1 MKTNVFRQV
10 STIII
15 ALLAVAVNIG
25 FAQSTF
31 NTNNNT
37 GWSTGSTWIGGSAP
51 GNNGGH
57 TANVN
62 HNVSTPGTL
71 AGFALVTINGGRTL
85 TSGSVGTPQ
94 NLTLQNITNFNLVNG
109 NLTVYGNLTLSNGT
123 TLTITSGTLTV
134 TGTLTFTGG
143 STINNNG
150 GVISAGAVSSSGAG
164 GTVNINNG
172 GSMSVTNALTL
183 GSGGAVNVASGG
195 SATVGSF
202 TSSNNTTAV
211 LNNSGS
217 FTVNG
222 NASVGGLINNNSTGT
237 LQINGNYVGSGS
249 NSAVLTS
256 SGILN
261 VSGNM
266 SLTGSSRLQVN
277 PHANSMVVVDG
288 SVTVGGNENLTI
300 GTAVAPAPYASMA
313 IRGNLVQTGSGDVR
327 VRQNGRLAVFGN
339 VTDSGGGDSRLT
351 IENGGQ
357 MYVHGNIAY
366 TGNGS
371 PISNANTT
379 SPYGLYVNGTTTN
392 TGGGSTTTGNKT
404 DLPTLIATNVPF
416 YNWLQGIPNGPM
428 PVTLIYFAVKNYT
441 SAGVLLGWATAT
453 EKDFHYFAIEK
464 SNDGKEFYEVG
475 TVEGSGNSKVR
486 RDYTFEDI
494 QFTTGRIYYRL
505 KAVDYNGAY
514 EYFKVIT
521 AAIEAKNTID
531 IFPNPSAGACINIR
545 INFDP
550 SSDARIEIYDNS
562 GLKLM
567 NGVIMGPSQELMFP
581 TTLKP
586 GAYMARYISHEHS
599 ENLRFIVR

>member
-1 MKTNVFRQV
+1 MKTNVFRRV

-15 ALLAVAVNIG
+15 ALLIVAVNMS

-62 HNVSTPGTL
+62 HNVSTPASL
-71 AGFALVTINGGRTL
+71 AGFALITINGGKTL

-109 NLTVYGNLTLSNGT
+109 NLTVYGNLTLSNAT

-150 GVISAGAVSSSGAG
+150 GSISAGAVSSSGAG
-164 GTVNINNG
+164 GTVNINSG
-172 GSMSVTNALTL
+172 GSMTVTNALTL
-183 GSGGAVNVASGG
+183 GSGGVVNVASGG

-202 TSSNNTTAV
+202 TSTNNTTAI
-211 LNNSGS
+211 LNNSGN

-222 NASVGGLINNNSTGT
+222 NASVGGVVNNNSTGRF
-237 LQINGNYVGSGS
+237 QVNGNYVASGS
-249 NSAVLTS
+249 SSSITTS
-256 SGILN
+256 SGVMN
-261 VSGNM
+261 V
-266 SLTGSSRLQVN
+266 TGSMTFPSSSKLRVN
-277 PHANSMVVVDG
+277 PHANSMVIVDG
-288 SVTVGGNENLTI
+288 NVTVGSNENLTI

-313 IRGNLVQTGSGDVR
+313 IRGNLVQTSSGDVR

-339 VTDSGGGDSRLT
+339 VTDSGGGDSRLI
-351 IENGGQ
+351 IESGGQ

-371 PISNANTT
+371 SINNANAT

-392 TGGGSTTTGNKT
+392 TGGGSTTTTNKT
-404 DLPTLIATNVPF
+404 DRATMQSTNPPF
-416 YNWLQGIPNGPM
+416 YNWVSGVPNGPL
-428 PVTLIYFAVKNYT
+428 PVTLIYFTVKKYT
-441 SAGVLLGWATAT
+441 TTSILLGWATAT
-453 EKDFHYFAIEK
+453 EKDFHYFSVEK
-464 SNDGKEFYEVG
+464 SNDGKEFYEIG

-486 RDYTFEDI
+486 RDYTFEDTEL
-494 QFTTGRIYYRL
+494 QTGRVYYRL
-505 KAVDYNGAY
+505 KAVDFDGAY
-514 EYFKVIT
+514 EYFKVIS
-521 AAIEAKNTID
+521 AKVEVKSTID
-531 IFPNPSAGACINIR
+531 IFPNPTAGASINIQ

-567 NGVIMGPSQELMFP
+567 NGTITGPSQELMFP